1 MIIDLDFKPST
12 YFVPRALEEFLVTKV
27 KSDILRQKLITLV
40 ENGKREEFENLLK
53 SITDFP
59 EIQSGLEAIHP
70 QFMGGNYLAN
80 LEPGEVEI
88 ARISINSTTLAVNCV
103 YAKMHLGK
111 ICLRVVD
118 EYGGET
124 LNEPSE
130 LTVEEPL
137 TLGDVTNFFLNAC
150 ELEGT
155 LEANFGNDLESSL
168 DFFTASS
175 DFYPNLDK
183 LVREIVEQYFLTI
196 ESIETE

>member
-1 MIIDLDFKPST
+1 MLF
-12 YFVPRALEEFLVTKV
+12 R
-27 KSDILRQKLITLV
+27 SDVLRQKLITLAD
-40 ENGKREEFENLLK
+40 NGKHAEFKELLK
-53 SITDFP
+53 LITHSP

-70 QFMGGNYLAN
+70 QFMGGNYLSN

-88 ARISINSTTLAVNCV
+88 ARISIKSTTQDVNCV
-103 YAKMHLGK
+103 YAKMHSGK

-124 LNEPSE
+124 LNEPSK

>member
-1 MIIDLDFKPST
+1 MKINLNFKPSS
-12 YFVPRALEEFLVTKV
+12 YFIPRALEDYLLTMV
-27 KSDILRQKLITLV
+27 KGDVLRQKLITLAN
-40 ENGKREEFENLLK
+40 NGKHAEFEELLEL
-53 SITDFP
+53 ITHSP

-88 ARISINSTTLAVNCV
+88 ARISINSTTQDVNCV
-103 YAKMHLGK
+103 YAKMHSGK

-137 TLGDVTNFFLNAC
+137 TLGDLTNFFLNAC

-183 LVREIVEQYFLTI
+183 LVREIVEQYFLTN

>member
-1 MIIDLDFKPST
+1 MSINLDFRPTT
-12 YFVPRALEEFLVTKV
+12 YFIPHALDEYLITRV
-27 KSDILRQKLITLV
+27 KGDVLRQKLITLAA
-40 ENGKREEFENLLK
+40 NGKHAEFEELLEL
-53 SITDFP
+53 ITHSP

-88 ARISINSTTLAVNCV
+88 ARISIKSTTQDVNCV
-103 YAKMHLGK
+103 YAKMHSGK

-137 TLGDVTNFFLNAC
+137 TLGDLTNFFLNAC

>member
-1 MIIDLDFKPST
+1 MNINLDFKPSS
-12 YFVPRALEEFLVTKV
+12 YFIPRALEEYLLTMV
-27 KSDILRQKLITLV
+27 KGDVLRQKLITLAD
-40 ENGKREEFENLLK
+40 NGKHAEFKELLK
-53 SITDFP
+53 LITHSP

-70 QFMGGNYLAN
+70 QFMGGNYLSN

-88 ARISINSTTLAVNCV
+88 ARISIKSTTQDVNCV

-183 LVREIVEQYFLTI
+183 LVREIVEQYFLTN

>member
-1 MIIDLDFKPST
+1 MNINLDFKPSS
-12 YFVPRALEEFLVTKV
+12 YFIPRALEEYLLTMV
-27 KSDILRQKLITLV
+27 KGDVLRQKLITLAN
-40 ENGKREEFENLLK
+40 NGKHAEFEELLEL
-53 SITDFP
+53 ITHSP

-88 ARISINSTTLAVNCV
+88 ARISIKSTTQDVNCV
-103 YAKMHLGK
+103 YAKMNSGK

-137 TLGDVTNFFLNAC
+137 TLGDLTNFFLNAC

-175 DFYPNLDK
+175 DFYPNLDN
-183 LVREIVEQYFLTI
+183 LVRQIVEQYFLTS

>member
-1 MIIDLDFKPST
+1 MNINLDFKPSS
-12 YFVPRALEEFLVTKV
+12 YFIPRALEEYLLTMV
-27 KSDILRQKLITLV
+27 KGDVLRQKLITLND
-40 ENGKREEFENLLK
+40 NGKHAEFEELLK
-53 SITDFP
+53 LITHSP
-59 EIQSGLEAIHP
+59 EIQLGLEAIHP

-88 ARISINSTTLAVNCV
+88 ARISINSTTQDVNCV
-103 YAKMHLGK
+103 YAKMHSGK

-130 LTVEEPL
+130 LTVKEPL

-175 DFYPNLDK
+175 DFYPNLDN
-183 LVREIVEQYFLTI
+183 LVREIVEQYFLTN
-196 ESIETE
+196 ESVDTE